1 MNYPKR
7 VYAGV
12 ALAFLL
18 ASGVHSPARAEPTAE
33 SQELALQLVKRA
45 ELKKLPMLSM
55 RAQFWARMDREPV
68 DPGPSTIKDQYFS
81 QYECLRHKDDSLF
94 EAPLAK
100 LLAASLTPEDMRGLL
115 EFYAGPAGDE
125 AIKLV
130 FWQQLESQGLPRTGE
145 YAAFFSPPRVSATQQ
160 AAITEFI
167 SSERF
172 IKMMKPSAQP
182 SQDYSSAMGE
192 LVRQCDEVFV
202 PTPLNTFSKP
212 SYPAVGIGGI
222 RDREWMN
229 EVFVPA
235 ALKTSTS
242 PAYPA
247 IARRAG
253 IQGSMVIRVYV
264 DESGE
269 AKQAWVSRQ
278 WFNSREMPGRSGKT
292 STAEVFNEI
301 GIAYAMNS
309 TYAPATRNGVAVGSV
324 LSIPLRFV
332 LEK

>member
-7 VYAGV
+7 VYTGL

-18 ASGVHSPARAEPTAE
+18 ASGVHSPARAETTAE
-33 SQELALQLVKRA
+33 SHELALQLVQRA
-45 ELKKLPMLSM
+45 ELKKLAMLSM
-55 RAQFWARMDREPV
+55 RAHLWDRVEGEPV

-81 QYECLRHKDDSLF
+81 QYECLRHKDGASF

-100 LLAASLTPEDMRGLL
+100 LLAESLTPEDMRGLL

-130 FWQQLESQGLPRTGE
+130 FWKQLESKGLPRTGE
-145 YAAFFSPPRVSATQQ
+145 YSAFFSPPRISSMQQ
-160 AAITEFI
+160 AAITQFI
-167 SSERF
+167 GSERF
-172 IKMMKPSAQP
+172 IRMMKPLTQP
-182 SQDYSSAMGE
+182 GQDYSSAMGE
-192 LVRQCDEVFV
+192 LVRQCNEVFV
-202 PTPLNTFSKP
+202 PTALNTFSKP
-212 SYPAVGIGGI
+212 SYPAVGTRGI
-222 RDREWMN
+222 RDREWMS

-253 IQGSMVIRVYV
+253 IQGAMVIGVYV

-269 AKQAWVSRQ
+269 AKQAWVFRQ
-278 WFNSREMPGRSGKT
+278 WFNSRVMPGPPGKT

-301 GIAYAMNS
+301 GLAYAMNS

-324 LSIPLRFV
+324 LNIPLRFV
-332 LEK
+332 LEN